1 MTLISNISKVTS
13 KPEVQQQLLKS
24 VFKDW
29 YVECSITGNKIS
41 LDKIKYW
48 SVSKQEVY
56 SSPEVMPLWD
66 EYEKIDRE
74 EFLNEIE
81 KRLGPKKERP
91 HFISEKYGK
100 IIC

>member
-1 MTLISNISKVTS
+1 MTLISNISRVTP
-13 KPEVQQQLLKS
+13 KPEVQQELLKS
-24 VFKDW
+24 VFRDW
-29 YVECSITGNKIS
+29 YVECSVTGDKIS
-41 LDKIKYW
+41 LDRIKYW

-66 EYEKIDRE
+66 EYERIDRE

-81 KRLGPKKERP
+81 KRLGPKKERSY
-91 HFISEKYGK
+91 FISEKYGK

>member
-1 MTLISNISKVTS
+1 MTLISNISRVTS
-13 KPEVQQQLLKS
+13 KPDVQQQLVKS
-24 VFKDW
+24 IFKDW
-29 YVECSITGNKIS
+29 YVECSIIGNRIS
-41 LDKIKYW
+41 LNSIKYW

-74 EFLNEIE
+74 KFLNEIE
-81 KRLGPKKERP
+81 KELGPKKERP
-91 HFISEKYGK
+91 YFISEKYGK